1 MKFMNL
7 KRFGASTLAAVMAM
21 SMMGTAFAADATLQ
35 DDMTG
40 QGNMEVVGTV
50 KPITMI
56 DVTLPVN
63 GMQFTINADRTI
75 TWVDAQITSNSPAP
89 LEITMIDAGVAVLE
103 PDEEGTYNVG
113 GAPELAADDAYADW
127 DNLTRAETKA
137 KIAISVNGNNISTAD
152 SASPVALGD
161 VASAYG
167 EDEFGAFQADP
178 QTLDLE
184 GSALY
189 GKAWDNSED
198 MLYKYDTV
206 IEFGMK

>member
-1 MKFMNL
+1 M
-7 KRFGASTLAAVMAM
+7 
-21 SMMGTAFAADATLQ
+21 
-35 DDMTG
+35 
-40 QGNMEVVGTV
+40 
-50 KPITMI
+50 
-56 DVTLPVN
+56 TLPSLNPDCITFALIVSI
-63 GMQFTINADRTI
+63 GTISFPLTI
-75 TWVDAQITSNSPAP
+75 IPEIGTPSLTS
-89 LEITMIDAGVAVLE
+89 
-103 PDEEGTYNVG
+103 
-113 GAPELAADDAYADW
+113 ADDAYADW

-206 IEFGMK
+206 IEFAMK

>member
-1 MKFMNL
+1 MTAVSHLKTRFPKETSFM
-7 KRFGASTLAAVMAM
+7 
-21 SMMGTAFAADATLQ
+21 
-35 DDMTG
+35 
-40 QGNMEVVGTV
+40 
-50 KPITMI
+50 P
-56 DVTLPVN
+56 
-63 GMQFTINADRTI
+63 
-75 TWVDAQITSNSPAP
+75 
-89 LEITMIDAGVAVLE
+89 
-103 PDEEGTYNVG
+103 
-113 GAPELAADDAYADW
+113 
-127 DNLTRAETKA
+127 
-137 KIAISVNGNNISTAD
+137 AD

-206 IEFGMK
+206 IEFAMK